1 MPIIG
6 GDYMITKISG
16 GIIITD
22 GREINANLY
31 IANDKV
37 QCITPEDLPFDKE
50 IDAAGRYVAPGFI
63 DIHVHGGAGY
73 EFVDGDFE
81 ALKNA
86 ANIHGIHGTT
96 TIYPTISTYEYG
108 KTAKALAEIKTSKD
122 NAEIIP
128 HIYGAHLEG
137 PYFSPKQSGAQDPEF
152 IRTPDKNEYE
162 KLFSDFGD
170 VIKRWSYAP
179 ELENADEFL
188 EFLNKNNIVASAGH
202 TDAEYDDVK
211 RAYEK
216 GMKLITHLYSC
227 TSTITRKSGFRILG
241 VIETAYLYD
250 DIDVETIADGCH
262 LPAELLKLIYKIK
275 GDEHM
280 CLVTDSI
287 RYGGMENIENEKS
300 ENGNVAYV
308 IEDGVAKLA
317 DRSAFAGSIATA
329 DVLVRT
335 CVKKVGISLAS
346 AVKMMTEVP
355 ARIMGLTT
363 KGKLCEGFDADVVI
377 FDEDINVYATI
388 VGGKRVF

>member
-1 MPIIG
+1 MT
-6 GDYMITKISG
+6 TKISG
-16 GIIITD
+16 GIIIAD
-22 GREINANLY
+22 GKELKENLY
-31 IANDKV
+31 IKDGKID
-37 QCITPEDLPFDKE
+37 CITSEDLPFDEE
-50 IDAAGRYVAPGFI
+50 IKADGRYVASGFI

-73 EFVDGDFE
+73 EFVDGNFE

-96 TIYPTISTYEYG
+96 TIYPTISAYEYD
-108 KTAKALAEIKTSKD
+108 KTAKALAEIKANKD
-122 NAEIIP
+122 NEEIIP

-152 IRTPDKNEYE
+152 IRTPDKDEYE
-162 KLFSDFGD
+162 KLFNDFGD

-179 ELENADEFL
+179 ELKNTDEFL

-262 LPAELLKLIYKIK
+262 LPPELLKLIYKIK

-287 RYGGMENIENEKS
+287 RHGGMENIENEKS
-300 ENGNVAYV
+300 ENGNMPYI

-317 DRSAFAGSIATA
+317 DRSAFAGSIATT

-335 CVKKVGISLAS
+335 CVKKAGIPIVS
-346 AVKMMTEVP
+346 AVKMITEVP
-355 ARIMGLTT
+355 ARIMGLAT
-363 KGKLCEGFDADVVI
+363 KGKLCKGFDADIVI
-377 FDEDINVYATI
+377 FDKDINVNCTI
-388 VGGKRVF
+388 VGGKRIK